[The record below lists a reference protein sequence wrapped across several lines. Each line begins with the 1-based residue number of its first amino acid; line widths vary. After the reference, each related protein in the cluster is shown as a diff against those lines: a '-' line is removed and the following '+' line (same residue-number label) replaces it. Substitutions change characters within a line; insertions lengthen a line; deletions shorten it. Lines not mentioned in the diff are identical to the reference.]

1 MDRRN
6 PKFFSQAY
14 VPNEDII
21 GLGQYPESTWE
32 ARERHGR
39 QLGPLAAI
47 MDSPGRFTIV
57 IGTLDKTSCSH
68 FDRVASRI
76 AQNLFTY
83 FGAEVDIRYDFE
95 VDDTLLDGNVISL
108 GTNDQNTYLQHI
120 SCRPHLTHPY
130 PIHTRKGRMEVK
142 DSKGFHYYEGSG
154 IGAIYLHP
162 LAKSRL
168 ALVICGTDGDGLDRA
183 AMLFPYRT
191 GVGQPDW
198 IIVGPEMG
206 VQGMQ
211 GVEAMGYFSN
221 FWEIEESVS
230 YFST

>member
-1 MDRRN
+1 M
-6 PKFFSQAY
+6 
-14 VPNEDII
+14 
-21 GLGQYPESTWE
+21 WE

-57 IGTLDKTSCSH
+57 IGTLDKNSCSE

-83 FGAEVDIRYDFE
+83 FGAEVDIRYDYE
-95 VDDTLLDGNVISL
+95 TEDALLDGNVISL
-108 GTNDQNTYLQHI
+108 GTSDQNSYLQQI
-120 SCRPHLTHPY
+120 SRPPHVMHPF

-142 DSKGFHYYEGSG
+142 DSRGFHYYEGAG

-168 ALVICGTDGDGLDRA
+168 ALIICGTDEEGLDKA
-183 AMLFPYRT
+183 ARLFPYRT

-198 IIVGPEMG
+198 VIVGPKMG
-206 VQGMQ
+206 VHGMQ
-211 GVEAMGYFSN
+211 GVEAIGYFSN
-221 FWEIEESVS
+221 LWDIEETVS